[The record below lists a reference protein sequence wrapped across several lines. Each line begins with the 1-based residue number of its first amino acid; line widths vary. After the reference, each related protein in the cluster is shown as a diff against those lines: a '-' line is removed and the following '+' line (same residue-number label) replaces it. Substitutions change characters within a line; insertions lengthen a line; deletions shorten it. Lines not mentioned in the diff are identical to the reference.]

1 MGKSPIYQKI
11 GNALANNT
19 FDLRTNTEEWP
30 NINYYWGKKRSKEDA
45 RDESEIRDTVR
56 AQAGLKG

>member
-1 MGKSPIYQKI
+1 MGRLPIYQQI

-30 NINYYWGKKRSKEDA
+30 NINYYWRKKRGKEEVGE
-45 RDESEIRDTVR
+45 ESGIRE
-56 AQAGLKG
+56 QAGHG